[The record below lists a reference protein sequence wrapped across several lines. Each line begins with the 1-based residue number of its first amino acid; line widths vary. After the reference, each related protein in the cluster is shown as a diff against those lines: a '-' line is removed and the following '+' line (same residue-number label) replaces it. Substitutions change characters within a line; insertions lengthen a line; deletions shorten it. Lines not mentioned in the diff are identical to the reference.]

1 MRLMFLSFEGRIQK
15 EKKMQR
21 LRPVYSLIAI
31 AAIVLFALSTAH
43 AGIPPASGKTTAT
56 LDLLSTVTLG
66 GATVKPGSYTVTAD
80 DTTVTLVSNGKTIAQ
95 AKVQWKDSARKAE
108 STSVLVDGGVAK
120 EIHFSGKTK
129 YVEITE

>member
-1 MRLMFLSFEGRIQK
+1 
-15 EKKMQR
+15 MQG

-31 AAIVLFALSTAH
+31 AALVLFALPAAH
-43 AGIPPASGKTTAT
+43 ASIPAASSKITST

-66 GATVKPGSYTVTAD
+66 GTTVKPGSYTVTAD
-80 DTTVTLVSNGKTIAQ
+80 DTTVTLVSKGKTIAQ
-95 AKVQWKDSARKAE
+95 AKVQWKDSAQKAQ